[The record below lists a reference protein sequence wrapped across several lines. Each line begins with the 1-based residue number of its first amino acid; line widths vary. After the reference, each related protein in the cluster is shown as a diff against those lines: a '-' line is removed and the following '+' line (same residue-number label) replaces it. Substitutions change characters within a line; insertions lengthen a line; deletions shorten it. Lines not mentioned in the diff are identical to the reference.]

1 MKLPLG
7 RSAILLAAA
16 SLPIVA
22 LAETSAATAT
32 PSPTQHERRHKS
44 SLQEQLLDLQQQM
57 AAQNAKLQGEIDSLR
72 TMLAAKQSDTSAAIQ
87 TAQAAQEKATAA
99 QEHTDASAQQN
110 MVALNQ
116 LRDSIASTN
125 EGTNAAIAQV
135 QKRQSEISTEVESP
149 AAIHYKGVTLTPGGF
164 LAGESIWRQ
173 RAMNADIY
181 TNFNATPYPSNGE
194 AHTSEWVPS
203 ARGSR
208 LSMLASGKVP
218 FGVVRGMF
226 EGDFLSAG
234 ITSNNLQSNSYTLR
248 IRQAWGEANTGRFVF
263 TGGQMW
269 TLLTEN
275 RRAAQPG
282 QEALPLIFDGNIH
295 VGFTYTRQLG
305 FRLQDTI
312 APGVTAAIALE
323 NSQYQF
329 SASNAP
335 SNFFVGNAGAAGGL
349 NNPTANYTNQVSPD
363 VLVKVSFDPA
373 YGHYEIGG
381 VARFFRARNYP
392 NGTTSAG
399 AQNDTAVGGGFVANA
414 RFPVTSLADV
424 GLHLVAGDGTGRYG
438 ASLLPDIT
446 VKPNGTLEPLHN
458 AQAML
463 SLELHP
469 TKNLDLF
476 GYLGTEYV
484 QRTYYQNATGVLVG
498 YAPPTGSNAGCF
510 TEALPTAATGFAPGT
525 GSCLGATR
533 DITQG
538 SLGYVYRI
546 YSGPAGRLQYGLAYS
561 YLTRSAWSG
570 VGGDPKATNN
580 FVYTSFRYFLP

>member
-1 MKLPLG
+1 MKLPLS
-7 RSAILLAAA
+7 RAAILLAVT
-16 SLPIVA
+16 SLPIVI
-22 LAETSAATAT
+22 LAETPAGTT
-32 PSPTQHERRHKS
+32 PPSPAKHARPHKP

-57 AAQNAKLQGEIDSLR
+57 AAQNAKLQSEIDSLK
-72 TMLAAKQSDTSAAIQ
+72 TALAAKQSDTSAAMQ
-87 TAQAAQEKATAA
+87 TAQAAQENAAAA
-99 QEHTDASAQQN
+99 QEHADASAQQN

-116 LRDSIASTN
+116 LRDTITATN
-125 EGTNAAIAQV
+125 EGTNATIAQV
-135 QKRQSEISTEVESP
+135 QKRQTEISTEVESP
-149 AAIHYKGVTLTPGGF
+149 AAIHYKGVMLTPGGF

-181 TNFNATPYPSNGE
+181 TNFNSTPYPSNGN
-194 AHTSEWVPS
+194 AHTSEWVPT

-218 FGVVRGMF
+218 FGVVRGLF

-248 IRQAWGEANTGRFVF
+248 VRQAWGEANTGQFVF

-269 TLLTEN
+269 TLLTES

-282 QEALPLIFDGNIH
+282 EEQLPLIFDGNIH
-295 VGFTYTRQLG
+295 VGVTYTRQLG

-329 SASNAP
+329 SATNAA

-363 VLVKVSFDPA
+363 VLVKVSFDPG

-381 VARFFRARNYP
+381 VARFFRARYYP
-392 NGTTSAG
+392 NETASAG
-399 AQNDTAVGGGFVANA
+399 AQNDTVVGGGFVANA
-414 RFPVTSLADV
+414 RFPVTPLADL

-446 VKPNGTLEPLHN
+446 VKPNGTLEPLRN
-458 AQAML
+458 LQAMF

-469 TKNLDLF
+469 TKNLDIF
-476 GYLGTEYV
+476 SYLGTEYV
-484 QRTYYQNATGVLVG
+484 QRTYYANASGVLVG
-498 YAPPTGSNAGCF
+498 YAPPTGANAGCF
-510 TEALPTAATGFAPGT
+510 TEAVPTAGTGFAPGT

-533 DITQG
+533 DIIQG

-546 YSGPAGRLQYGLAYS
+546 YAGPAGRLQYGLAYS

-570 VGGDPKATNN
+570 VGGAPKATNN

>member
-1 MKLPLG
+1 MKLPL
-7 RSAILLAAA
+7 SCAAILLALA
-16 SLPIVA
+16 SLPIVT
-22 LAETSAATAT
+22 LAKTPAGTASLA
-32 PSPTQHERRHKS
+32 PAKHERRHKP

-72 TMLAAKQSDTSAAIQ
+72 TALAAKQSDTSAAMQ
-87 TAQAAQEKATAA
+87 TAQAAQENAAAA
-99 QEHTDASAQQN
+99 QEHADASAQQN

-116 LRDSIASTN
+116 LRDTITATN
-125 EGTNAAIAQV
+125 EGTNATIAQV
-135 QKRQSEISTEVESP
+135 QKRQTEISTEVESP
-149 AAIHYKGVTLTPGGF
+149 AAIHYKGVMLTPGGF

-181 TNFNATPYPSNGE
+181 TNFNSTPYPSNGN
-194 AHTSEWVPS
+194 AHTSEWVPT

-218 FGVVRGMF
+218 FGVVRGLF

-248 IRQAWGEANTGRFVF
+248 VRQAWGEANTGQFVF

-269 TLLTEN
+269 TLLTES

-282 QEALPLIFDGNIH
+282 EEQLPLIFDGNIH
-295 VGFTYTRQLG
+295 VGVTYTRQLG

-329 SASNAP
+329 SATNAA

-363 VLVKVSFDPA
+363 VLVKVSFDPG

-381 VARFFRARNYP
+381 VARFFRARYYP
-392 NGTTSAG
+392 NETASAG
-399 AQNDTAVGGGFVANA
+399 AQNDTVVGGGFVANA
-414 RFPVTSLADV
+414 RFPVTPLADL

-446 VKPNGTLEPLHN
+446 VKPNGTLEPLRN
-458 AQAML
+458 LQAMF

-469 TKNLDLF
+469 TKNLDIF
-476 GYLGTEYV
+476 SYLGTEYV
-484 QRTYYQNATGVLVG
+484 QRTYYANASGVLVG

-510 TEALPTAATGFAPGT
+510 TEAVPTAGTGFAPGT

-533 DITQG
+533 DIIQG

-546 YSGPAGRLQYGLAYS
+546 YAGPAGRLQYGLAYS

-570 VGGDPKATNN
+570 VGGAPKATNN